1 MAVTK
6 ILIGADASAPDLI
19 FTRDNFIGLVSIV
32 TAVDIIGSEL
42 SADELTVTVTPGY
55 GSGALLDSNGDALL
69 DSNGLRLRVR
79 SASEQ
84 DLSSVA
90 YATPVWVET
99 DGAVRHRLF
108 FIEASQTGPKA
119 WKITAR
125 SGVGLLDRV
134 THMGGLYTGQTVATV
149 LQEIIGSTF
158 AYTVDP
164 AVAIEKVYEWLPA
177 DTARK
182 NLHKLMFALGF
193 ALTKDAAGEIVF
205 RYLSDAISGTIPGAR
220 TFYGGTIEHQR
231 PVSAVEVT
239 EHSFVQT
246 VLDEEATLF
255 DNAGDAAV
263 SNLTVTFDG
272 PVHDLT
278 AGSGLTIVSSGVNFA
293 VISGV
298 GTLTGKKYTHNTRI
312 VRLENPLATEI
323 NVVTSSDDTLVNA
336 YNARNVARRLLA
348 YYTARQTARLTVRL
362 LDEKAGQRVS
372 YTSPYGGTAD
382 GYIAQAQI
390 TVGGWQKAQLRLIRG
405 YIPTGQGNYYSHR
418 VLITSSGTWT
428 VPSGVD
434 RVKLVIVGA
443 GSGGQGG
450 QGGEDGLGG
459 AYASGGSLHYDRR
472 DLPSPDGT
480 TTYIYAHWF
489 YSVNAGDQ
497 RKPEGGAGGIGGIGG
512 KVYIIEQDV
521 LEGDVLTVALGVG
534 GSGGSAGAHRA
545 PGGTSTGGSGS
556 AGGDTTVSSSRFGT
570 LSSASGESGSGYYDA
585 QTGEIYGAPGGS
597 GIAGG
602 NGGMTDVAGL
612 TGDNGRNGY
621 PGQSVGAYTGGAGG
635 TGAYGVVALAT
646 FYMSGGGGGGAA
658 VGAGGGAGKAYTK
671 SGDNWYGANGG
682 NGASASA
689 PAAAIYGGGGAGG
702 NGGGAG
708 GNGAGCTK
716 DLDYWN
722 YATLQAPGNG
732 GTGGSGSV
740 GGSGGA
746 GVVLILY

>member
-6 ILIGADASAPDLI
+6 ILIGADASAPDLT
-19 FTRDNFIGLVSIV
+19 FTRDNFIGMVSIV

-42 SADELTVTVTPGY
+42 SADELTVTVKPGY
-55 GSGALLDSNGDALL
+55 GSGALLDSGGDTLL
-69 DSNGLRLRVR
+69 DSNGLQLRAR

-84 DLSSVA
+84 DLTSVA

-134 THMGGLYTGQTVATV
+134 THMGGLYTGQTVAAV

-263 SNLTVTFDG
+263 SNLTVTFDS

-278 AGSGLTIVSSGVNFA
+278 ASSGLTIVSSSVNFA

-298 GTLTGKKYTHNTRI
+298 GTLIGKKYTHNTRI
-312 VRLENPLATEI
+312 VRLENPQATEVDVI
-323 NVVTSSDDTLVNA
+323 SSSEDTLVNA

-362 LDEKAGQRVS
+362 LDEKAGQRVN
-372 YTSPYGGTAD
+372 YTSPYGGSTD
-382 GYIAQAQI
+382 GFIAQAQI

-434 RVKLVIVGA
+434 RVKLIIVGG

-459 AYASGGSLHYDRR
+459 AYASGGQLHYDRR
-472 DLPSPDGT
+472 ELYTQQGVA
-480 TTYIYAHWF
+480 YWYAHW
-489 YSVNAGDQ
+489 YYANDQ
-497 RKPEGGAGGIGGIGG
+497 RAAKGGTGGTGGVGG
-512 KVYIIEQDV
+512 KVYIAEEDV
-521 LEGDVLTVALGVG
+521 QAGDVLTVSLGAG
-534 GSGGSAGAHRA
+534 GNGGSAGAHRA
-545 PGGTSTGGSGS
+545 VGGTGTGGSGGT
-556 AGGDTTVSSSRFGT
+556 GGDTTVSSSRFGT

-585 QTGEIYGAPGGS
+585 QTGEIYGAPGDG

-602 NGGMTDVAGL
+602 DGGMTDL
-612 TGDNGRNGY
+612 QSLSGDNGRDGY
-621 PGQSVGAYTGGAGG
+621 PGQSVGTNTGGAGG
-635 TGAYGVVALAT
+635 AGTYGLVALAT
-646 FYMSGGGGGGAA
+646 FYLSGGGGGGAA
-658 VGAGGGAGKAYTK
+658 KGANGSAGKTYTQ
-671 SGDNWYGANGG
+671 SGSSYSGADGG
-682 NGASASA
+682 NGATPTA
-689 PAAAIYGGGGAGG
+689 PAAATYGRGGTGG

-716 DLDYWN
+716 DLDFWDYGD
-722 YATLQAPGNG
+722 LVRPGNG

-740 GGSGGA
+740 GGAGGA